1 MVQVNRHPL
10 LMALLIAA
18 CLAAMPGAASA
29 LSVPTSPVT
38 GQITEI
44 NAYAVGNPVGIQGFA
59 GYTFP
64 NMTNV
69 LPQAMIAVIH
79 SPGNSS
85 VTIYMGGTPI
95 VINQLFNWTLRYYFV
110 GKTGVQ
116 PLNFTISSQLLGK
129 TRQITYLV
137 NVMTVTQYID
147 YLNQHSQQGYYLT
160 NGTLY
165 GIVGIAIAVVLASA
179 LCSIP
184 LADGLKRRHQRKK
197 GVYEEV

>member
-1 MVQVNRHPL
+1 MRAARFLVL
-10 LMALLIAA
+10 LIVVALLSA
-18 CLAAMPGAASA
+18 PGMAAAS
-29 LSVPTSPVT
+29 SPFSNPVT
-38 GQITEI
+38 GPVTEM
-44 NAYAVGNPVGIQGFA
+44 NAYAVGNPAGIQGFA
-59 GYTFP
+59 GYTFQ
-64 NMTNV
+64 NITNV

-79 SPGNSS
+79 SQGNSS

-95 VINQLFNWTLRYYFV
+95 IINRLFNWTLRFYFT

-116 PLNFTISSQLLGK
+116 PLTFTISSQLLGK

-137 NVMTVTQYID
+137 NVMTVTQYIS
-147 YLNQHSQQGYYLT
+147 YLNQHSQQGFFMT
-160 NGTLY
+160 AGTLY
-165 GIVGIAIAVVLASA
+165 DIVGIAIAIILASA